1 VTRTI
6 EAAGKNIRMMRNS
19 STVLPALLAGDPE
32 AHHTIHYSRPTTV
45 FAAVAA
51 SIFTV
56 VGVTGNLLT
65 VVALL
70 RCQKLRVHATTAFV
84 ISLAVSDLLFS
95 AINLPLTA
103 SRYVHEKWTL
113 GSALCRVFPF
123 FFYGNVAA
131 SLINMVA
138 ITVNR
143 YILITYHGSYHAIYS
158 RANIL
163 IMVAGVWAF
172 SFGMILPPLV
182 EVWGTLGLDPTTFS
196 CTILKK
202 DGKSPKKFL
211 FIFGFLLPCLA
222 IILCYSAIFYRVRQS
237 RLNVQKHQAPSS
249 TSKETAVQS
258 SQRKEDLRLTKM
270 MLTIFLS
277 FLVCF
282 LPLMLVNVVDDEV
295 AYPAVHVVA
304 SVLAWMSATINPF
317 IYAFKNRQ
325 YQQAFK
331 KLLCWD
337 KSRARGGQRTTTSQ
351 ASAQSRTSQSKT
363 FITEMVQ
370 YKEGKDQVPEQ
381 AASLGAGGL
390 EATARP

>member
-1 VTRTI
+1 VIDKKWNRI
-6 EAAGKNIRMMRNS
+6 EMISNNS
-19 STVLPALLAGDPE
+19 SLLAALSLGDPE
-32 AHHTIHYSRPTTV
+32 AEQTIHYSRPTTI

-56 VGVTGNLLT
+56 IGVTGNLLT

-113 GSALCRVFPF
+113 GPELCRIFPF

-131 SLINMVA
+131 SLMNMVA

-143 YILITYHGSYHAIYS
+143 YVLITYHGSYHQIYS
-158 RANIL
+158 RVNIL
-163 IMVAGVWAF
+163 LMVTLVWAF
-172 SFGMILPPLV
+172 SFGMILPPLI
-182 EVWGTLGLDPTTFS
+182 EVWGTLGLDSATFS

-211 FIFGFLLPCLA
+211 FIFGFLLPCVA

-237 RLNVQKHQAPSS
+237 RLNVQKHSAPASAA
-249 TSKETAVQS
+249 KESVVQS

-270 MLTIFLS
+270 MLTIFIS

-282 LPLMLVNVVDDEV
+282 LPLMLVNVVDDDV
-295 AYPAVHVVA
+295 AFPAVHIIA

-331 KLLCWD
+331 KLLCVD

-370 YKEGKDQVPEQ
+370 YKEGKDQMLEPTDSLPVP
-381 AASLGAGGL
+381 SVDTG
-390 EATARP
+390 RNH

>member
-1 VTRTI
+1 MI
-6 EAAGKNIRMMRNS
+6 SNDS
-19 STVLPALLAGDPE
+19 SLLAALSLGNPE
-32 AHHTIHYSRPTTV
+32 AEQTIHYSRPTTI

-56 VGVTGNLLT
+56 IGVTGNLLT

-113 GSALCRVFPF
+113 GPELCRIFPF

-131 SLINMVA
+131 SLMNMVA

-143 YILITYHGSYHAIYS
+143 YVLITYHGSYHQIYS
-158 RANIL
+158 RVNIL
-163 IMVAGVWAF
+163 LMVTLVWAF
-172 SFGMILPPLV
+172 SFGMILPPLI
-182 EVWGTLGLDPTTFS
+182 EVWGTLGLDSATFS

-211 FIFGFLLPCLA
+211 FIFGFLLPCIA

-237 RLNVQKHQAPSS
+237 RLNVQKHSAPPSVP
-249 TSKETAVQS
+249 KESVVQS

-270 MLTIFLS
+270 MLTIFIS

-282 LPLMLVNVVDDEV
+282 LPLMLVNVVDDDV
-295 AYPAVHVVA
+295 AFPAVHIIA

-331 KLLCWD
+331 KLLCVD
-337 KSRARGGQRTTTSQ
+337 KSRTRGGQRTTTSQ

-370 YKEGKDQVPEQ
+370 YKEAKNQMLEPTDSLPVTGAET
-381 AASLGAGGL
+381 AAGH
-390 EATARP
+390 

>member
-1 VTRTI
+1 MI
-6 EAAGKNIRMMRNS
+6 SNS
-19 STVLPALLAGDPE
+19 SSLGLGLELDEPE
-32 AHHTIHYSRPTTV
+32 AEQTIHYSRPTTI

-56 VGVTGNLLT
+56 IGVTGNLLT

-113 GSALCRVFPF
+113 GPELCRIFPF

-131 SLINMVA
+131 SLMNMVA

-143 YILITYHGSYHAIYS
+143 YVLITYHGSYHTIYS
-158 RANIL
+158 RTNIMM
-163 IMVAGVWAF
+163 MVAVVWFF
-172 SFGMILPPLV
+172 SFGMILPPLI
-182 EVWGTLGLDPTTFS
+182 EVWGTLGLDSATFS

-211 FIFGFLLPCLA
+211 FIFGFLLPCIA

-237 RLNVQKHQAPSS
+237 RLNVQKHSAPPSAP
-249 TSKETAVQS
+249 KESVVQS

-270 MLTIFLS
+270 MLTIFVS

-282 LPLMLVNVVDDEV
+282 LPLMLVNVVDDDV
-295 AYPAVHVVA
+295 AFPVIHIIA

-331 KLLCWD
+331 KLLCVD
-337 KSRARGGQRTTTSQ
+337 KSVARGGQRTTTSQ

-370 YKEGKDQVPEQ
+370 YKEGQDKML
-381 AASLGAGGL
+381 SLAESPG
-390 EATARP
+390 ATATVTAN